1 MLNFAC
7 APLTPGSGW
16 TQPLTTARGSL
27 SREEMFEWHLSCF
40 QQTTL
45 QHAKFSTVPLMPCA
59 CLWRIET
66 SARSQPAS
74 GHHLSLGSLQASECT
89 RADCTNGKTGFGLQF
104 PVTYLDQHTYYHGRK
119 TVCVFHGFHCLPFSF
134 ISTISLYISCK
145 ISPGGHC
152 SVVFYTVSLSHIP
165 GNLSLPSPQHLYCL
179 PWEANKHTQVKVQQK
194 SLQILL

>member
-27 SREEMFEWHLSCF
+27 SREEMFEWHLSRF

-45 QHAKFSTVPLMPCA
+45 QHAKFSTVSLMPCA

-89 RADCTNGKTGFGLQF
+89 RADCTNRKTGFGLQF
-104 PVTYLDQHTYYHGRK
+104 SVTYLDHHPYYHGRK
-119 TVCVFHGFHCLPFSF
+119 TVCDDVSVSFMGFTVSPSLSSLPFHF
-134 ISTISLYISCK
+134 IFPARYLLEA
-145 ISPGGHC
+145 
-152 SVVFYTVSLSHIP
+152 TVL
-165 GNLSLPSPQHLYCL
+165 
-179 PWEANKHTQVKVQQK
+179 
-194 SLQILL
+194 